1 MKNFKLEL
9 DCLLNVLKIQNEEG
23 DTDEKHVSNYL
34 EAYEVAKSINDQKI
48 AENCKINLAL
58 INGEKRFGGFSKK
71 FKINTGGK
79 K

>member
-34 EAYEVAKSINDQKI
+34 EAYEVRVKWANMLGREEYQ
-48 AENCKINLAL
+48 
-58 INGEKRFGGFSKK
+58 
-71 FKINTGGK
+71 
-79 K
+79 